1 MPKALVA
8 GTGAARTIAD
18 LDGEV
23 RVRRAHVAEAL
34 SYSVEKNAPKA
45 SARDVPDGGVCSS
58 RFELR
63 RGGMKREDWQRLWP
77 GSSGRLGIGKYP
89 PAKPGALG

>member
-1 MPKALVA
+1 MA

-34 SYSVEKNAPKA
+34 SYSVEKNAPKGVREGHPMGAFAVAA
-45 SARDVPDGGVCSS
+45 SS
-58 RFELR
+58 
-63 RGGMKREDWQRLWP
+63 
-77 GSSGRLGIGKYP
+77 
-89 PAKPGALG
+89 

>member
-1 MPKALVA
+1 VA

-23 RVRRAHVAEAL
+23 RARVAEAL

-63 RGGMKREDWQRLWP
+63 RVGMKREDWQRLWP
-77 GSSGRLGIGKYP
+77 GSSGRLGIASCY
-89 PAKPGALG
+89 AA